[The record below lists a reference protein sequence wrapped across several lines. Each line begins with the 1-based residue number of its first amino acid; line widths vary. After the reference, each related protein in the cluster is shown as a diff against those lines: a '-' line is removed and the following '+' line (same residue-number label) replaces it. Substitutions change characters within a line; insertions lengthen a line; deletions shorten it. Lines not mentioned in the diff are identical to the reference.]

1 MAGKRKAAAAPAT
14 EDAELGLVAQ
24 KQKTG
29 EGSSAALA
37 VAQPSLR
44 QKFKPGAHQRTSSLD
59 APIMLLEG
67 HEDAVTCV
75 EFSPDGATVATAG
88 ADKTLHLWN
97 VRGECEVRPT
107 RRASIDRE
115 RAFLFARRPRGGSRP
130 IRTSTSHHPRLA
142 IPAPTHPRPAARSP
156 PRPIHPRKNFMMC
169 RGHKNAILD
178 LRWTADGDDLVTCSP
193 DATLRLWDAATGQQT
208 KTMKGHKGFVNACD
222 VSRRAGDHAV
232 VSGSDDRTWK
242 LWDMR
247 VSGRVPVM
255 SAHDG
260 FPVTAVAF
268 GADAYS
274 VFTGGVGE
282 VAKRWDARAMS
293 GSVSDDVASRN
304 AVPAMTLRG
313 HADTITGMRLSP
325 DGTHLLTNGA
335 DSSLRVWDVRPYCEG
350 DRCERTM
357 AGHAHGFEK
366 ALLRCAWSPDGA
378 RVAAG
383 SSCRNVF
390 VWDASSGKVEYKL
403 PGHLGTVHAVAFH
416 PSEPILGSAG
426 ADRRVFLGELA
437 E

>member
-1 MAGKRKAAAAPAT
+1 
-14 EDAELGLVAQ
+14 
-24 KQKTG
+24 
-29 EGSSAALA
+29 
-37 VAQPSLR
+37 
-44 QKFKPGAHQRTSSLD
+44 
-59 APIMLLEG
+59 
-67 HEDAVTCV
+67 
-75 EFSPDGATVATAG
+75 
-88 ADKTLHLWN
+88 
-97 VRGECEVRPT
+97 
-107 RRASIDRE
+107 
-115 RAFLFARRPRGGSRP
+115 
-130 IRTSTSHHPRLA
+130 
-142 IPAPTHPRPAARSP
+142 
-156 PRPIHPRKNFMMC
+156 MMC

-255 SAHDG
+255 SAYDG

-268 GADAYS
+268 GADATS

-293 GSVSDDVASRN
+293 GNVSDESRVSRN
-304 AVPAMTLRG
+304 AVPTMTLRG

-325 DGTHLLTNGA
+325 DGTRLLTNGA

-350 DRCERTM
+350 DRCELTM

>member
-1 MAGKRKAAAAPAT
+1 MAGKRKAAAAPAA

-29 EGSSAALA
+29 AGSSAALA
-37 VAQPSLR
+37 VAQPSSR

-97 VRGECEVRPT
+97 VRGECEVRPRPRVERSRT
-107 RRASIDRE
+107 RRAPSVSH
-115 RAFLFARRPRGGSRP
+115 RASLTLKP
-130 IRTSTSHHPRLA
+130 PRLGVRNSKSE
-142 IPAPTHPRPAARSP
+142 PRSQ
-156 PRPIHPRKNFMMC
+156 NFMMC

-178 LRWTADGDDLVTCSP
+178 VRWTSDGADLVTCSP
-193 DATLRLWDAATGQQT
+193 DATLRLWDAATGAQT
-208 KTMKGHKGFVNACD
+208 KTMKGHASFVNACD
-222 VSRRAGDHAV
+222 ASPRDRDV
-232 VSGSDDRTWK
+232 VASGSDDRTWK

-247 VSGRVPVM
+247 VSKRAVLDVR
-255 SAHDG
+255 DG
-260 FPVTAVAF
+260 FPVTAVAL
-268 GADAYS
+268 GADGHS

-282 VAKRWDARAMS
+282 VVKRWDARAMS
-293 GSVSDDVASRN
+293 GSVSETGAVASS
-304 AVPAMTLRG
+304 AGPSPTMTLSG
-313 HADTITGMRLSP
+313 HTDTITGARLSP
-325 DGTHLLTNGA
+325 DGTRLLTNGA
-335 DSSLRVWDVRPYCEG
+335 DDALRVWDVRPYCAA
-350 DRCERTM
+350 DRCEMTY

-390 VWDASSGKVEYKL
+390 VWDAASGKIEYKL
-403 PGHLGTVHAVAFH
+403 PGHLGAVHAVAFH
-416 PSEPILGSAG
+416 PSEPIIGSAG
-426 ADRRVFLGELA
+426 ADKRVFLGELA